1 MKHGVTV
8 WNWAEPGKPLAALV
22 QELAGMGFE
31 VMSFLPGQLLSLSHA
46 QSRALLAVLDGYRL
60 PATVHGTCDLE
71 PDMIERI
78 VTLLGRRLLAFTLD
92 PLLRTDSRGT
102 LYAVNAMVA
111 LLQVIQASTRGTG
124 VRFGIEDFPLD
135 PLALDYYREELEPV
149 LESPRFGILLDV
161 GHMNLRMAQEDYFA
175 SDVGDYIAGL
185 PLPIVEVHVHDN
197 RGDRDSHEPLGA
209 GDIPFPAVAGAL
221 MAVGFDGVST
231 IEIAPSFHGS
241 TPAASRAHLQRTFE
255 VWRGMLEARRYG

>member
-1 MKHGVTV
+1 VRYGVAV
-8 WNWAEPGKPLAALV
+8 WNWVEPGQSLSALV
-22 QELAGMGFE
+22 RELAGMGFD
-31 VMSFLPGQLLSLSHA
+31 VMSFLPGQLLSLSQA
-46 QSRALLAVLDGYRL
+46 QARALLAVLDGYRL

-71 PDMIERI
+71 PDMIEHT

-92 PLLRTDSRGT
+92 PLQRTDSRGT

-111 LLQVIQASTRGTG
+111 LLQTIRDSTRGTR

-135 PLALDYYREELEPV
+135 SLALDYYREELEPV

-161 GHMNLRMAQEDYFA
+161 GHMNLRMGQEDYFA
-175 SDVGDYIAGL
+175 TDVGDYISRL

-197 RGDRDSHEPLGA
+197 GGERDSHEPLGA

-231 IEIAPSFHGS
+231 IEIEPSFHGS
-241 TPAASRAHLQRTFE
+241 TPAASKSHLRRTFE
-255 VWRGMLEARRYG
+255 VWRGMLETRRSG